1 MALPTLADKIN
12 AVEDKI
18 EKENIVS
25 QIAQA
30 VFKSAKISSEAAAK
44 FAVAPS
50 VPQMVDE
57 VLEDLK
63 SGSIQ
68 KFNQAMDKLDKLVRT
83 LGIDLK
89 KYNKELANFAEKRE
103 EKIIKSEEKI
113 QTLRENN
120 IVADIEASGEVK
132 ILSQKEIEDKQGDL
146 RKTEDRIKELEKKIA
161 KDTKQVQD
169 PGLFQKELKT
179 TAQFNK
185 KEEIKRDTEELEE
198 KKKERD
204 QSKQVLGSRGDEQP
218 GILQRG
224 REGVGNFVDEYVPTP
239 IADVGSAFVEGLMGP
254 VNAVKELGSVFG
266 GLLKPLRIFKPLLTG
281 LMGGLK
287 KFALGLKATFVSFLP
302 IIAIVAL
309 VGLALYGLYKFV
321 KKFFPDKVK
330 TPKDNKFDSGPQE
343 TDFDSGEMNEQL
355 DLKPGE
361 STSLFSNKGPMFN
374 DDGTESDLSKSMR
387 NAETSKENNNT
398 IKKNATGKTEIL
410 PLKSDGELIKSGNFM
425 DSKNRSELQ
434 VPKGLTLPEETKKE
448 STNNVSQVVDNSQKV
463 QSDTIV
469 AGGLDGVGNRDF
481 QNYILQT
488 I

>member
-1 MALPTLADKIN
+1 
-12 AVEDKI
+12 
-18 EKENIVS
+18 
-25 QIAQA
+25 
-30 VFKSAKISSEAAAK
+30 
-44 FAVAPS
+44 
-50 VPQMVDE
+50 
-57 VLEDLK
+57 
-63 SGSIQ
+63 
-68 KFNQAMDKLDKLVRT
+68 
-83 LGIDLK
+83 
-89 KYNKELANFAEKRE
+89 
-103 EKIIKSEEKI
+103 
-113 QTLRENN
+113 
-120 IVADIEASGEVK
+120 
-132 ILSQKEIEDKQGDL
+132 
-146 RKTEDRIKELEKKIA
+146 
-161 KDTKQVQD
+161 
-169 PGLFQKELKT
+169 
-179 TAQFNK
+179 
-185 KEEIKRDTEELEE
+185 
-198 KKKERD
+198 
-204 QSKQVLGSRGDEQP
+204 
-218 GILQRG
+218 RG

-410 PLKSDGELIKSGNFM
+410 PLKSDGELI
-425 DSKNRSELQ
+425 
-434 VPKGLTLPEETKKE
+434 
-448 STNNVSQVVDNSQKV
+448 
-463 QSDTIV
+463 
-469 AGGLDGVGNRDF
+469 
-481 QNYILQT
+481 
-488 I
+488 